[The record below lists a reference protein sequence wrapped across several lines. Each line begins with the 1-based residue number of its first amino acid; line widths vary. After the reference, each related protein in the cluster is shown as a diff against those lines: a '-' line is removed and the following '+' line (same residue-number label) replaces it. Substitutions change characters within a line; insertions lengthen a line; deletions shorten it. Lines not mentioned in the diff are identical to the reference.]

1 MKKNFASAI
10 ILFAVILLSGAFAFA
25 EDGFINIYLNKTK
38 ELNPDKAEIVISVE
52 TSDKSSQVAAD
63 ENKKISLNV
72 QKKVKSL
79 INSQNGDYVMTSN
92 YSLSPRNEYKNGK
105 TVFDKYVAINTITVY
120 TKSLDKVSLIV
131 DSAIKE
137 GATRV
142 SNLNFKVSDYDKACT
157 TLLSELIAES
167 RERANKLS
175 APAGSAVKGVKS
187 INTNCSMQGGTSYRK
202 VYSANALG
210 ATAME
215 DASTPIESGKLILN
229 ASVDVSYFLK

>member
-1 MKKNFASAI
+1 MKKSFVAGMI
-10 ILFAVILLSGAFAFA
+10 VFAVILLTGAFAFA
-25 EDGFINIYLNKTK
+25 EDGFINVYLSKTK
-38 ELNPDKAEIVISVE
+38 ELSPDKAEIVISVE

-79 INSQNGDYVMTSN
+79 LNTQNGDYVMTSN

-105 TVFDKYVAINTITVY
+105 TVFDKYVAVNTITVY

-142 SNLNFKVSDYDKACT
+142 SNLNFKVTDYDKACMNILT
-157 TLLSELIAES
+157 ELMAQS
-167 RERANKLS
+167 KERANKLS
-175 APAGSAVKGVKS
+175 APAGSTVKGVKS
-187 INTNCSMQGGTSYRK
+187 INTTCSMQGGTSYRK

-210 ATAME
+210 ASAME
-215 DASTPIESGKLILN
+215 DSSTPIESGKLILN
-229 ASVDVSYFLK
+229 ASVDVSYYLK

>member
-1 MKKNFASAI
+1 MKKKLFAGI
-10 ILFAVILLSGAFAFA
+10 VLFAVVLMSGAFALA
-25 EDGFINIYLNKTK
+25 EDGFINIYLSKTK

-72 QKKVKSL
+72 QKKIKSL
-79 INSQNGDYVMTSN
+79 INAQNGDYVITSN

-137 GATRV
+137 GATRI

-157 TLLSELIAES
+157 ALLTELVAQS
-167 RERANKLS
+167 KDRANKLS
-175 APAGSAVKGVKS
+175 APAGTTVKGVKS
-187 INTNCSMQGGTSYRK
+187 INTTCSMQGGTSFRK
-202 VYSANALG
+202 FYSANALG
-210 ATAME
+210 ATASA
-215 DASTPIESGKLILN
+215 DTATPIESGKLILN
-229 ASVDVSYFLK
+229 ATVDVSYFLK

>member
-1 MKKNFASAI
+1 MKKKFAAGI
-10 ILFAVILLSGAFAFA
+10 ILFAFVLLSGALAFA

-38 ELNPDKAEIVISVE
+38 ELNPDKAEIIISVE

-79 INSQNGDYVMTSN
+79 INTQNGDYVMTSN
-92 YSLSPRNEYKNGK
+92 YNLSPRSEYKNGK

-120 TKSLDKVSLIV
+120 TKSLDKVSLIL

-142 SNLNFKVSDYDKACT
+142 SNLNFKVSDYDKACMN
-157 TLLSELIAES
+157 LLTELMAQS

-175 APAGSAVKGVKS
+175 APAGTTVKSVKS
-187 INTNCSMQGGTSYRK
+187 INTTCSMQGGTSYRK

-210 ATAME
+210 ASATA
-215 DASTPIESGKLILN
+215 DTSTPIESGKLILN
-229 ASVDVSYFLK
+229 ASVDVSYYLK